1 MPVTIKKR
9 GDRYRIVEEDGGKLV
24 MSRGGK
30 PVDGGGHVRKR
41 RAGAQVAAINMNMS
55 SKKK

>member
-1 MPVTIKKR
+1 MPVTIKKK
-9 GDRYRIVEEDGGKLV
+9 GDRYRIVEEDGKLV
-24 MSRGGK
+24 MNRAGT

-41 RAGAQVAAINMNMS
+41 RAAAQVAAINMSIS

>member
-1 MPVTIKKR
+1 MPVTIKKK
-9 GDRYRIVEEDGGKLV
+9 GERYRIVEEDGGKLV

-41 RAGAQVAAINMNMS
+41 RAAAQVAAINMSIS